1 MLVEARAAEMTV
13 PKKVSTLAANDC
25 LSSLNK
31 VWMPSGDNA
40 GLIGKMS
47 GCASMGV
54 ANTGVADTGATD
66 TGAATVGVDNA
77 GLAIAA
83 LLLSH
88 LRT

>member
-1 MLVEARAAEMTV
+1 
-13 PKKVSTLAANDC
+13 
-25 LSSLNK
+25 
-31 VWMPSGDNA
+31 MPSGANT
-40 GLIGKMS
+40 GLVGKTS

-66 TGAATVGVDNA
+66 TGAATVRVDNA